1 LNGEGTTPV
10 VASPPIFTIA
20 SPEVAERRFMN
31 ARTASASAQGEEGFG
46 LIEIVVS
53 MFLLGLLAIATLP
66 LLIQS
71 LTVTTTNSKIAFA
84 TQVVAQQ
91 LQRLKDSGSSCGAV
105 KTLAAATPVPVTR
118 AGGNLQP
125 YLQLNLPAGDICM
138 APYLR
143 TVSVRIWVTAVG
155 STAVLAEAYKLVL
168 LDTA

>member
-1 LNGEGTTPV
+1 MIDAL
-10 VASPPIFTIA
+10 
-20 SPEVAERRFMN
+20 PEVAERCIMK
-31 ARTASASAQGEEGFG
+31 ARTGRTPAQGEGGFG

-71 LTVTTTNSKIAFA
+71 MTVTTTNSKIAFA

>member
-1 LNGEGTTPV
+1 VKSTDVTLDRKP
-10 VASPPIFTIA
+10 
-20 SPEVAERRFMN
+20 RDDR
-31 ARTASASAQGEEGFG
+31 GFG

-71 LTVTTTNSKIAFA
+71 MTVTTTNSKIAFA

-105 KTLAAATPVPVTR
+105 KTLAAATPAPVTR

-125 YLQLNLPAGDICM
+125 YLQLNLPGGDICA

-143 TVSVRIWVTAVG
+143 TVSVHIWVTAVG
-155 STAVLAEAYKLVL
+155 STAVLAEADKLVL
-168 LDTA
+168 LDTP

>member
-1 LNGEGTTPV
+1 MKSTDVTL
-10 VASPPIFTIA
+10 
-20 SPEVAERRFMN
+20 ERQPRDD
-31 ARTASASAQGEEGFG
+31 RGFG

-71 LTVTTTNSKIAFA
+71 MTVTTTNSKIAFA

-105 KTLAAATPVPVTR
+105 KTLAAATPAPVTR

-125 YLQLNLPAGDICM
+125 YLQLNLPASDICA

-143 TVSVRIWVTAVG
+143 TVNVHIWVTAVG

>member
-1 LNGEGTTPV
+1 
-10 VASPPIFTIA
+10 
-20 SPEVAERRFMN
+20 MN
-31 ARTASASAQGEEGFG
+31 KTGVRSQREFSRESGFG

-71 LTVTTTNSKIAFA
+71 MTVTTTNSKIAFA

-105 KTLAAATPVPVTR
+105 KTLAAATPAPVTR

-125 YLQLNLPAGDICM
+125 YLQLNLPASDVCA

-143 TVSVRIWVTAVG
+143 TVNVHIWVTAVG
-155 STAVLAEAYKLVL
+155 STAVLAEVDKRVL
-168 LDTA
+168 LDTP